1 VFFEDEIPAA
11 VLDHVVCMDGRR
23 HDDTAARALTAVGTR
38 AEGNDMNLGQPLVQD
53 SGRQLVELPK

>member
-1 VFFEDEIPAA
+1 MSSAWTAA
-11 VLDHVVCMDGRR
+11 VTTTLQP
-23 HDDTAARALTAVGTR
+23 ALTAVGTR